1 MKNIHPLL
9 EVIVLLLCNPACYQ
23 QGSRAHQV
31 MQTDA
36 ELCHCPLTSISTH
49 PSPWSGILCASRLDF
64 YLRHISKLT
73 SVVRGYLFSLY
84 SAGHISQ
91 NWKKKKRRGTKR
103 GKRERHRKRIWP
115 SKYRGN
121 LRLWRH
127 AFNSLLCQIPCIM
140 WGNQLVTYLWN
151 GDTQL
156 HTRGLWD

>member
-1 MKNIHPLL
+1 MKNTHPLL
-9 EVIVLLLCNPACYQ
+9 EVIVLVLCNPACYQ

-36 ELCHCPLTSISTH
+36 ELCHCPLTSITTH
-49 PSPWSGILCASRLDF
+49 PFPWSGILCASRLDF

-73 SVVRGYLFSLY
+73 SVVRGYLCLPSTVQGTFLKT
-84 SAGHISQ
+84 G
-91 NWKKKKRRGTKR
+91 KKKEGEQS
-103 GKRERHRKRIWP
+103 GGERERHRKRIWP

-140 WGNQLVTYLWN
+140 RGNQLVTYL
-151 GDTQL
+151 
-156 HTRGLWD
+156 